1 MRKITELTAKAF
13 RAGLEMKMANSYTD
27 GKAYWLHGNKIFW
40 KVEGT
45 EYHYKGIYQFN
56 MCSWGSPTTRERI
69 NGLLK
74 TLELPYRIF
83 QKNHEQFLSCPNMTY
98 KEMYIED
105 NKNVEVSQSYVKAIT
120 CADNQVVQSVE
131 RTIV

>member
-1 MRKITELTAKAF
+1 
-13 RAGLEMKMANSYTD
+13 
-27 GKAYWLHGNKIFW
+27 
-40 KVEGT
+40 
-45 EYHYKGIYQFN
+45 
-56 MCSWGSPTTRERI
+56 
-69 NGLLK
+69 
-74 TLELPYRIF
+74 
-83 QKNHEQFLSCPNMTY
+83 MTY